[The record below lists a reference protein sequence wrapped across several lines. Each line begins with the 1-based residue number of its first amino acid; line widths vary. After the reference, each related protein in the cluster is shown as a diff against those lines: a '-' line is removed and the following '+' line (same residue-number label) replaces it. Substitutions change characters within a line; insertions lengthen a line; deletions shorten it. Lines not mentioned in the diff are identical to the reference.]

1 MDHDHIRGPIASIWL
16 HSNGSSLYEKPVCLS
31 EAYVKPMSMS
41 QHCIDDWRVLQ
52 AERWALIGNA
62 VTVPVAKW
70 LGERLM
76 QPYRYLQPTYLQIW
90 FLFTVCMYSDDP

>member
-1 MDHDHIRGPIASIWL
+1 M
-16 HSNGSSLYEKPVCLS
+16 
-31 EAYVKPMSMS
+31 
-41 QHCIDDWRVLQ
+41 Q

-76 QPYRYLQPTYLQIW
+76 QPYRYLHPIHLQC
-90 FLFTVCMYSDDP
+90 LAPVHSTHMTLDYPSLHCVPSRLR